1 MSLPVNVLTR
11 RVLDLVD
18 SPIAGYRIA
27 VWCET
32 PANRTAFYTV
42 VAESDTLAAKEAL
55 NRFID
60 EFDLRKE

>member
-1 MSLPVNVLTR
+1 MSLPVNVLAR

-27 VWCET
+27 VWADRPTNC
-32 PANRTAFYTV
+32 TAFYTV

>member
-1 MSLPVNVLTR
+1 MSLPVNVLAR

-18 SPIAGYRIA
+18 SSIAGYRIT
-27 VWCET
+27 VWADRPTNC
-32 PANRTAFYTV
+32 TAFYTV

>member
-1 MSLPVNVLTR
+1 MSLPVNVMAR